1 MGKGA
6 KANARVNAEAKAQG
20 NRIASPPPSPPQ
32 IEGGPDSEQRQSELN
47 PWTEAPSQIRV
58 RRPTR
63 TRAKSGGESTGDL
76 GQREGPQPCLPA
88 RYS

>member
-6 KANARVNAEAKAQG
+6 KANARVNTEAKAQG
-20 NRIASPPPSPPQ
+20 DRIASAPPPQ

-58 RRPTR
+58 RWPTR

-76 GQREGPQPCLPA
+76 GQREGPQPCL
-88 RYS
+88 ST